1 MLSDASKTRII
12 ELFKQNPKA
21 NDHRTLA
28 QQFRISMDR
37 VQAIIRQKELEIKLA
52 GQGNVVSKEFIS
64 SIESNLGSV
73 DTLNENIE
81 TEMQQTKL
89 PFRPLFACV
98 PEGRGFNFQDAKNV
112 LMSEGI
118 KVKVPSDKD
127 KNYNNSSISS
137 IASNDNVGNE
147 QQIISHSKFERSRS
161 KFIFVNLKKIKRSKE
176 RKNEKITFISKDQ
189 EDKNDI
195 LVRDCDGTLRAATS
209 VERELASIK
218 TWNRN
223 RPSCK
228 N

>member
-1 MLSDASKTRII
+1 MPKPVLSDASKTRII

-21 NDHRTLA
+21 NDHRKLA
-28 QQFRISMDR
+28 QQFRISMER

-52 GQGNVVSKEFIS
+52 SQGNVVSKEFIS
-64 SIESNLGSV
+64 AIESNLGALN
-73 DTLNENIE
+73 TLNENIE

-89 PFRPLFACV
+89 PVRPLFACV

-118 KVKVPSDKD
+118 KVKVPSDKED
-127 KNYNNSSISS
+127 KEKNNSS
-137 IASNDNVGNE
+137 IASNDNVVNE

-161 KFIFVNLKKIKRSKE
+161 KFIFVNLKKSKRSKE
-176 RKNEKITFISKDQ
+176 MKNEKISKDQ
-189 EDKNDI
+189 EDEHDF
-195 LVRDCDGTLRAATS
+195 LVRDCDGTLRAATA